1 MGTSYRQRWLLRRIE
16 RGLCRSDPHMAGMLA
31 IFARLTMGEA
41 ITSAEQAQRGT
52 KLRRGLACL
61 ADALVSVTAW
71 LADYA
76 CRVSRCIAIAW
87 TVARRRFNRAI
98 RATRAAQPEARQPL
112 RDGGP
117 GLPAG

>member
-1 MGTSYRQRWLLRRIE
+1 MGTLYRQRWLLRRME
-16 RGLCRSDPHMAGMLA
+16 RGLCRSDPHMAAMLA
-31 IFARLTMGEA
+31 IFARLTADEA
-41 ITSAEQAQRGT
+41 ITSAEQAHRGT
-52 KLRRGLACL
+52 KLRHGLARL

-76 CRVSRCIAIAW
+76 GRMSRRIAIAW
-87 TVARRRFNRAI
+87 AVARRRLNRAI
-98 RATRAAQPEARQPL
+98 RATRGAQAEVRQPL

>member
-1 MGTSYRQRWLLRRIE
+1 MRTSYRQRWLLRRME
-16 RGLCRSDPHMAGMLA
+16 RGLCRSDPHLAAMLA

-61 ADALVSVTAW
+61 ADALASVTAW

-76 CRVSRCIAIAW
+76 CRVSRRIAIVWA
-87 TVARRRFNRAI
+87 VALRRFNRAI
-98 RATRAAQPEARQPL
+98 RATRGAQAEASQPL

>member
-1 MGTSYRQRWLLRRIE
+1 MVLYTRL
-16 RGLCRSDPHMAGMLA
+16 LA
-31 IFARLTMGEA
+31 IFARLTAGEA
-41 ITSAEQAQRGT
+41 ITSAEQAQRDT
-52 KLRRGLACL
+52 RLRRGLARL

-76 CRVSRCIAIAW
+76 CRVSRRIAIAW
-87 TVARRRFNRAI
+87 AVARRRFNRAL
-98 RATRAAQPEARQPL
+98 RAMLGAQPQARQPL